1 MIERLCY
8 VFGVVG
14 SSVETATAPAGI
26 DGGAVTLISNGDVS
40 ALATSVS
47 AEDYAPDK
55 VEALTADVDWVS
67 QRAMAHDRVLTW
79 ASDQGAVIPF
89 PMWTL
94 FRDAK
99 AVKAMLSKRM
109 SELQQ
114 TFKRLAD
121 GREFI
126 VRVYVQPGVLKHH
139 LAEHNAELTVLEAEA
154 AKASPGQKYLL
165 ERKME
170 NLRRDAGRD
179 VASRVANEIHDALRA
194 PAMETVREQPVNLG
208 ARREQG
214 RAILNASFLVA
225 PPRVVEFQRA
235 LTEMVNK
242 YEPSG
247 FKFDFTGPW
256 PPYHFATLGAVM
268 HAASLASPV
277 LSRMAAVEEFRLSTS
292 RLDQQRE
299 MLTGIVNS
307 LPDPIVIVNA
317 SHDIVVQNERAE
329 HLLST
334 GDKDSDGRRRAVEIN
349 NLLFTSHV
357 SKAAMGANES
367 AGSRELN
374 LVDPA
379 EGTDLLFEVLTHDLS
394 GVEGSQA
401 GSTVSVLRDV
411 TDLRRAANE
420 LERQVQRV
428 RLAEIDAKRERDR
441 LNLILENVADPILV
455 TDDRSNIILMN
466 KEAEQ
471 LFETDD
477 SDGGERPATVQAN
490 DTKFT
495 TFISDFTISPS
506 LARREQMTLH
516 IPDTG
521 VELPVEVVSG
531 KILNRRGEP
540 LAIVSVLHDLTGQ
553 VENER
558 LYDELKTS
566 SSQLEDRIHAATADL
581 AEQNTRLQWQ
591 SRELEKANRLK
602 SEFLA
607 SMSHELRTPINALI
621 GYASLMLDRIYG
633 ELNPRQEE
641 GLSRIQG
648 AAQHLLA
655 LINDILDLA
664 KIEAGRMPLHLD
676 DVTLGNIVTE
686 ISQQIEPLLKK
697 KTLTFNV
704 EMPSNDLTLHTDRT
718 KVKQILLNL
727 LSNAVKFT
735 HHGGIWVTI
744 SKDEE
749 DLRFDVRDTGIG
761 IRASD
766 LESIWEDFRQVDQS
780 RTREFGGT
788 GLGLSITRKLVDA
801 LGGHIFAESVYGQGS
816 TFTVV
821 LPVRSVAQPD
831 DLPRMVD
838 EVPPPPRAER

>member
-1 MIERLCY
+1 MI
-8 VFGVVG
+8 
-14 SSVETATAPAGI
+14 A
-26 DGGAVTLISNGDVS
+26 
-40 ALATSVS
+40 
-47 AEDYAPDK
+47 
-55 VEALTADVDWVS
+55 
-67 QRAMAHDRVLTW
+67 Q
-79 ASDQGAVIPF
+79 
-89 PMWTL
+89 
-94 FRDAK
+94 
-99 AVKAMLSKRM
+99 
-109 SELQQ
+109 
-114 TFKRLAD
+114 LAD
-121 GREFI
+121 I
-126 VRVYVQPGVLKHH
+126 
-139 LAEHNAELTVLEAEA
+139 
-154 AKASPGQKYLL
+154 
-165 ERKME
+165 
-170 NLRRDAGRD
+170 
-179 VASRVANEIHDALRA
+179 
-194 PAMETVREQPVNLG
+194 LG
-208 ARREQG
+208 ARRGIAITLDSPPTRFLSTASVGFEREAVPSISLAVDDLSNPIVLSALSLHAVVCDGAAPLAGLPFGEWVAIPFPQPQYRG
-214 RAILNASFLVA
+214 APQLLSDADLDHIKLDGCQVKRRSAIDRRRRLGHAPAGVALIEASIDDAILG
-225 PPRVVEFQRA
+225 E
-235 LTEMVNK
+235 
-242 YEPSG
+242 
-247 FKFDFTGPW
+247 
-256 PPYHFATLGAVM
+256 VM
-268 HAASLASPV
+268 HAASMAGPV
-277 LSRMAAVEEFRLSTS
+277 LSRMAAVEEFRLSSS

-299 MLTGIVNS
+299 MLTAIVNS
-307 LPDPIVIVNA
+307 LPDPIVIINSEHA
-317 SHDIVVQNERAE
+317 IVVQNKRAE

-334 GDKDSDGRRRAVEIN
+334 GDKDSEGRRRAVEIN
-349 NLLFTSHV
+349 NLLFTSHL
-357 SKAAMGANES
+357 SKAAMGATES

-374 LVDPA
+374 LVDPD
-379 EGTDLLFEVLTHDLS
+379 EGTDLLFEVLTHDL
-394 GVEGSQA
+394 GGLEGAQA

-428 RLAEIDAKRERDR
+428 RLAEIEAKRERDR

-471 LFETDD
+471 LFESDD
-477 SDGGERPATVQAN
+477 SQQWGRAVTVQAN

-558 LYDELKTS
+558 LYDELKTF
-566 SSQLEDRIHAATADL
+566 SSQLEERIQAATADL

-633 ELNPRQEE
+633 DLTPRQEE
-641 GLSRIQG
+641 GLNRIQG

-676 DVTLGNIVTE
+676 DVTLGDIVRE
-686 ISQQIEPLLKK
+686 ISQQMEPLVKK
-697 KTLTFNV
+697 RALTFDV
-704 EMPSNDLTLHTDRT
+704 EMPSKDITLHTDRT

-735 HHGGIWVTI
+735 HHGGIWITI
-744 SKDEE
+744 SRDEE

-761 IRASD
+761 IRATD

-801 LGGHIFAESVYGQGS
+801 LGGHVFAESVFGKGS

-821 LPVRSVAQPD
+821 LPIKTVARPD
-831 DLPRMVD
+831 DTPRAVD
-838 EVPPPPRAER
+838 VIPPPSPARR

>member
-1 MIERLCY
+1 LSDSKRESAAVAASPQLSGERLAELL
-8 VFGVVG
+8 
-14 SSVETATAPAGI
+14 SA
-26 DGGAVTLISNGDVS
+26 IS
-40 ALATSVS
+40 
-47 AEDYAPDK
+47 EAPDF
-55 VEALTADVDWVS
+55 VTAATYMIA
-67 QRAMAHDRVLTW
+67 Q
-79 ASDQGAVIPF
+79 
-89 PMWTL
+89 
-94 FRDAK
+94 
-99 AVKAMLSKRM
+99 
-109 SELQQ
+109 
-114 TFKRLAD
+114 LAD
-121 GREFI
+121 I
-126 VRVYVQPGVLKHH
+126 
-139 LAEHNAELTVLEAEA
+139 
-154 AKASPGQKYLL
+154 
-165 ERKME
+165 
-170 NLRRDAGRD
+170 
-179 VASRVANEIHDALRA
+179 
-194 PAMETVREQPVNLG
+194 LG
-208 ARREQG
+208 ARRG
-214 RAILNASFLVA
+214 IAITLDSPPRRFISTASVGFEGETTPSISLPVDDLSNPIVLSALSLHAVSCDGVA
-225 PPRVVEFQRA
+225 PLPGLPFGEWVAIPFPQPQYRGAPPLLGDAELDHVRLDGCEVRRRSSIDRRRRLGHAPAGVVLIEA
-235 LTEMVNK
+235 SIDE
-242 YEPSG
+242 
-247 FKFDFTGPW
+247 
-256 PPYHFATLGAVM
+256 ATLGEVM
-268 HAASLASPV
+268 HAASLAGPV
-277 LSRMAAVEEFRLSTS
+277 LSRMAAVEEFRLSST

-299 MLTGIVNS
+299 MLTAIVNS
-307 LPDPIVIVNA
+307 LPDPIVIINA
-317 SHDIVVQNERAE
+317 ERDIVVQNKRAE

-334 GDKDSDGRRRAVEIN
+334 GDKDSEGRRRAVEIN
-349 NLLFTSHV
+349 NLLFTSHL
-357 SKAAMGANES
+357 SKAAMGANET

-374 LVDPA
+374 LVDPD
-379 EGTDLLFEVLTHDLS
+379 EGTDLLFEVLTHDL
-394 GVEGSQA
+394 GGLEGAQA

-471 LFETDD
+471 LFEADD
-477 SDGGERPATVQAN
+477 SQAWERAATVQAN

-506 LARREQMTLH
+506 TARREQMTLH

-540 LAIVSVLHDLTGQ
+540 LAIVSVLHDLTEQ

-558 LYDELKTS
+558 LYDELKTF
-566 SSQLEDRIHAATADL
+566 SSQLEDRIQAATADL

-633 ELNPRQEE
+633 DLTPRQEE
-641 GLSRIQG
+641 GLNRIQG

-676 DVTLGNIVTE
+676 DVTLGDIIDE
-686 ISQQIEPLLKK
+686 ISQQIEPLVKK
-697 KTLTFNV
+697 RSLTFTV
-704 EMPSNDLTLHTDRT
+704 EMPSKDVVLHTDRT

-735 HHGGIWVTI
+735 HHGGIWVSV

-801 LGGHIFAESVYGQGS
+801 LGGHVFAESVFGKGS

-821 LPVRSVAQPD
+821 LPIRSVARPD
-831 DLPRMVD
+831 DPPRVID
-838 EVPPPPRAER
+838 EVPPPSPVRR

>member
-1 MIERLCY
+1 M
-8 VFGVVG
+8 
-14 SSVETATAPAGI
+14 
-26 DGGAVTLISNGDVS
+26 
-40 ALATSVS
+40 
-47 AEDYAPDK
+47 
-55 VEALTADVDWVS
+55 LTA
-67 QRAMAHDRVLTW
+67 
-79 ASDQGAVIPF
+79 
-89 PMWTL
+89 
-94 FRDAK
+94 
-99 AVKAMLSKRM
+99 
-109 SELQQ
+109 
-114 TFKRLAD
+114 
-121 GREFI
+121 
-126 VRVYVQPGVLKHH
+126 
-139 LAEHNAELTVLEAEA
+139 
-154 AKASPGQKYLL
+154 
-165 ERKME
+165 
-170 NLRRDAGRD
+170 
-179 VASRVANEIHDALRA
+179 
-194 PAMETVREQPVNLG
+194 
-208 ARREQG
+208 
-214 RAILNASFLVA
+214 
-225 PPRVVEFQRA
+225 
-235 LTEMVNK
+235 
-242 YEPSG
+242 
-247 FKFDFTGPW
+247 
-256 PPYHFATLGAVM
+256 
-268 HAASLASPV
+268 
-277 LSRMAAVEEFRLSTS
+277 
-292 RLDQQRE
+292 
-299 MLTGIVNS
+299 IVNS
-307 LPDPIVIVNA
+307 LPDPIVIIN
-317 SHDIVVQNERAE
+317 SERDIVVQNKRAE

-334 GDKDSDGRRRAVEIN
+334 GDKDSEGRRRAVEIN
-349 NLLFTSHV
+349 NLLFTSHL
-357 SKAAMGANES
+357 SKAAMGANEV
-367 AGSRELN
+367 AESRELN
-374 LVDPA
+374 LVDPD
-379 EGTDLLFEVLTHDLS
+379 EGTDLLFEVLTHDL
-394 GVEGSQA
+394 GGLEGAQA

-428 RLAEIDAKRERDR
+428 RLAEIEAKRERDR

-471 LFETDD
+471 LFEADD
-477 SDGGERPATVQAN
+477 SRAWEPAATVRAN

-506 LARREQMTLH
+506 VARREQMTLH

-540 LAIVSVLHDLTGQ
+540 LAIVSVLHDLTEQ

-558 LYDELKTS
+558 LYDELKTF
-566 SSQLEDRIHAATADL
+566 SSQLEDRIQAATADL

-633 ELNPRQEE
+633 DLTPRQEE
-641 GLSRIQG
+641 GLNRIQG

-676 DVTLGNIVTE
+676 DVTLADIVNE
-686 ISQQIEPLLKK
+686 ISQQIEPLVKK
-697 KTLTFNV
+697 RSLTFTV
-704 EMPSNDLTLHTDRT
+704 EMPSTDVTLHTDRT

-735 HHGGIWVTI
+735 HHGGIWVTV

-801 LGGHIFAESVYGQGS
+801 LGGHVFAESVFGKGS

-821 LPVRSVAQPD
+821 LPIRSVARPD
-831 DLPRMVD
+831 DPPRVVD
-838 EVPPPPRAER
+838 EVPPPPPARR